1 MGVFGVLV
9 VLVGKYIA
17 VVVLGVVF
25 CLECFWVWY
34 RWESVWAALVVWGL
48 WGDERGGL
56 TVGWRVGVVIGVVR
70 VSWEV

>member
-1 MGVFGVLV
+1 M
-9 VLVGKYIA
+9 GKYIV

-25 CLECFWVWY
+25 CLECCWVWY

-56 TVGWRVGVVIGVVR
+56 AVGWRVGVVIGDVR